1 MARYKPQWNWQVCSK
16 KAEAALEQL
25 LPYLVNKREEARV
38 GLLSRRLMGQHGV
51 NTANPNGEEL
61 AWLKTQL
68 SQLKK
73 EPA

>member
-1 MARYKPQWNWQVCSK
+1 
-16 KAEAALEQL
+16 
-25 LPYLVNKREEARV
+25 
-38 GLLSRRLMGQHGV
+38 MGRHGV